1 MRQGGESLRNVPGI
15 ESECHGIKK
24 MQENLAEV
32 QKRSA
37 KTMKRRE
44 IEAAKQRMLH

>member
-24 MQENLAEV
+24 MQKNWQRFRRDQL
-32 QKRSA
+32 KR
-37 KTMKRRE
+37 
-44 IEAAKQRMLH
+44 